1 MRALTN
7 GKKLLKFGFSGFM
20 TAMFAYNL
28 VTISKA
34 YAQQIPVTPLS
45 NMPSISD
52 NCHLGD
58 RCDGSRN
65 TVHTGVDY
73 PTESGTDVW
82 AICDGIVK
90 YARSSDIEIWNRFV
104 VIEHP
109 DCGGYSKLYA
119 YYGHIDSELQENNH
133 VTRGDKIGSVA
144 DWGENS
150 HLHFGLATKLINRGW
165 GYQEGDPVENGWID
179 PESFVTVRDTQ
190 TANPILESIQNELPA
205 GTTNDFLESSQAV
218 QVAEIFRSIVP
229 NIQQQTNVTIRLP
242 SQLPS
247 GFEDQRI
254 YTNYGVSRNGYG
266 IDLASQPNCGAN
278 ACYIGSFSA
287 EQGGRP
293 SFDQIVS
300 LTNGIRGYYKPLS
313 CGASCSPPAIQWL
326 QGGVL
331 YDIQMRVSRDPNEA
345 MQQMLQLANSSIQ
358 QKLS

>member
-1 MRALTN
+1 
-7 GKKLLKFGFSGFM
+7 M

-58 RCDGSRN
+58 RCASSRN

-73 PTESGTDVW
+73 LTESGTDVW

-179 PESFVTVRDTQ
+179 PESFVTMRDAQ
-190 TANPILESIQNELPA
+190 TAETQAYVFATPSRNIYCRLGEYGVRCDVIKHEWAHWECVPAGCYGSRFMLPPYGKASAVLSSDSMLGITENILEYGSSI
-205 GTTNDFLESSQAV
+205 SS
-218 QVAEIFRSIVP
+218 
-229 NIQQQTNVTIRLP
+229 
-242 SQLPS
+242 
-247 GFEDQRI
+247 
-254 YTNYGVSRNGYG
+254 YGVTCKSETTGLTCVN
-266 IDLASQPNCGAN
+266 IDGNQMHLNREFFQ
-278 ACYIGSFSA
+278 
-287 EQGGRP
+287 
-293 SFDQIVS
+293 
-300 LTNGIRGYYKPLS
+300 
-313 CGASCSPPAIQWL
+313 L
-326 QGGVL
+326 Q
-331 YDIQMRVSRDPNEA
+331 
-345 MQQMLQLANSSIQ
+345 
-358 QKLS
+358 